1 MTFLVCA
8 IAVIA
13 SFYVLL
19 TQGLAVLAARRTGVL
34 IGKSPNK
41 VRIERAVDPEYFDE
55 LLDARTK
62 ALRLPAFI
70 AGGATVILVWTIFA
84 VVSVLWDGSISPP

>member
-1 MTFLVCA
+1 MTFLACV
-8 IAVIA
+8 AVIA
-13 SFYVLL
+13 SFYILL

-34 IGKSPNK
+34 VGKSPNK
-41 VRIERAVDPEYFDE
+41 ARIDRAVDPEWFDE

-70 AGGATVILVWTIFA
+70 AGAAIIILAWTIFA
-84 VVSVLWDGSISPP
+84 VVFVFAGGLPPQS